1 MSTCKHTS
9 WLSILRKDHEPVLEI
24 SSRPRLLLGSLGNP
38 EEEFPNL
45 VVLIGN
51 QSKLQFLERL
61 GIGSTLPGGGR
72 RAHGEIHLH
81 ALAGNR
87 NGRPGFFVDADL
99 PMHNRITRLWK
110 SQNCHESIVRS
121 LQSLPQPHKA
131 TEVTDHIFYRLL
143 VPFANVVCF
152 FADDVGGPRRV
163 AHRLAAWLDKGQPS
177 TIHVPPWL
185 VLVVAEGS
193 EDDHLAAFRD
203 LIRQETSIDIRDR
216 FAGIRIVRVGPEPGS
231 SRRRQGYKAR
241 SFSKLS
247 RVVSDLSENVRQGR
261 LASDCL
267 FSALHLAEM
276 LQSTAVHI
284 TQAPR
289 EPFDLVRSSRAHTP
303 VAPDL
308 DAHLARFLKNFRSLK
323 ILKEVGVPLIASSF
337 ILDQYP
343 PGMHRKFSAV
353 SVAEIETK

>member
-24 SSRPRLLLGSLGNP
+24 PSRPRLLLGSMGKP

-45 VVLIGN
+45 VIQIGN
-51 QSKLQFLERL
+51 QSKLRFLRRL
-61 GIGSTLPGGGR
+61 G
-72 RAHGEIHLH
+72 
-81 ALAGNR
+81 
-87 NGRPGFFVDADL
+87 
-99 PMHNRITRLWK
+99 
-110 SQNCHESIVRS
+110 NCHDSIVRS

-131 TEVTDHIFYRLL
+131 TEVSDHIFYRLL

-177 TIHVPPWL
+177 TIHVPPWH
-185 VLVVAEGS
+185 VLVVVEGS
-193 EDDHLAAFRD
+193 EDGHLAAFRD
-203 LIRQETSIDIRDR
+203 LIGQETSIDIRDR

-231 SRRRQGYKAR
+231 SRRRQGYKAQ
-241 SFSKLS
+241 SFSKLA
-247 RVVSDLSENVRQGR
+247 RVMSDLSNRLRQGR

-267 FSALHLAEM
+267 FSALHLAKM
-276 LQSTAVHI
+276 LQSMAVHI

-289 EPFDLVRSSRAHTP
+289 EPFDLVRTSRAHTP

-308 DAHLARFLKNFRSLK
+308 DAHLARFLGNFRSLEP
-323 ILKEVGVPLIASSF
+323 LKEVGVPLIASSF
-337 ILDQYP
+337 IDQYP
-343 PGMHRKFSAV
+343 SGMHRKSPAV
-353 SVAEIETK
+353 SVAEIETKRPS